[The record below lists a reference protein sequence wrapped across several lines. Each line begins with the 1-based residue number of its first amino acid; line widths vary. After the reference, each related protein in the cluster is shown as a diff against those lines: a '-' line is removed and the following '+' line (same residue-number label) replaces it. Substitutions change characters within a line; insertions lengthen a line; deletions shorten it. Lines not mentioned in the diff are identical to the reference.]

1 MTLAQELL
9 RVPLHERDGAQAD
22 IRLFSVRYLPARK
35 VLRVQMALKEQLA
48 LTVPRELQVQSVQ
61 PALQVL
67 LVQRVKQDPR
77 VFKVLQ
83 GQ

>member
-1 MTLAQELL
+1 
-9 RVPLHERDGAQAD
+9 
-22 IRLFSVRYLPARK
+22 
-35 VLRVQMALKEQLA
+35 MALKEQLA